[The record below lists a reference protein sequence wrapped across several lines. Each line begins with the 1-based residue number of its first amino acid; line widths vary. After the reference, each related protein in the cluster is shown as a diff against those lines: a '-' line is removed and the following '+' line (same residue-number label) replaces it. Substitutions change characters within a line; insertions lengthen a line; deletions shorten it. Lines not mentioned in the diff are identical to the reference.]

1 MFFMSVVR
9 HSAVFEQAA
18 DLAFQNFGE
27 ARIEKMLYSFTLP
40 FLRRAA
46 VLCRAVLPHSFPT
59 SSSVPE
65 ASEYRTLLT
74 ILGIPPLSDLP
85 NQEPLQNVLSGWC
98 QHYGN
103 SHAALQLHCGVTLD
117 YPAIYRITPLPSV
130 LDSFYIEQETHLIC
144 TRCKAVPYDPAI
156 CLLCGKVCCFQTYC
170 CTENDR
176 GECNMH
182 TRE

>member
-1 MFFMSVVR
+1 MSVVR

-18 DLAFQNFGE
+18 DIVFQNFGE
-27 ARIEKMLYSFTLP
+27 ARIEKLLYSFTLP

-46 VLCRAVLPHSFPT
+46 ILCRTVLPNAFPT
-59 SSSVPE
+59 VSMDSE
-65 ASEYRTLLT
+65 TSEYRRLLAM
-74 ILGIPPLSDLP
+74 LGIPPLSDLP

-103 SHAALQLHCGVTLD
+103 SHAALQLHCGVILD
-117 YPAIYRITPLPSV
+117 YPAIYRITPLPLV
-130 LDSFYIEQETHLIC
+130 LDSFYLEQELYLVCTH
-144 TRCKAVPYDPAI
+144 CKAVPYDPAI
-156 CLLCGKVCCFQTYC
+156 CLMCGKVVCFQTYC

-176 GECNMH
+176 GECNVH